1 MIGSGLFKAGLF
13 ALHEVLKLD
22 LPADLKLRHHFKKN
36 PQAGRRDR
44 QWIAELVFD
53 VLRQRRRYLHWI
65 SGLGG
70 QTERGLAL
78 ASVARRGY
86 FANEPLESFI
96 KPLALSE
103 RDIAWLENLLHSLAA
118 GEEFDAQIKPAVR
131 LSVPDWSY
139 DQLVN
144 DHGESTAVALAK
156 ASVQNAG
163 LDLRVNT
170 LKANAAQVIA
180 ALAAAN
186 IQATAV
192 PWFPEALR
200 VEGKPALDKVPE
212 FEQGWFEVQDA
223 GSQFLAAKVD
233 AKRGQTVV
241 DFCAGAGGKTLALA
255 AQMKNSGQIY
265 AMDISTARLARLRPR
280 LARSGSTNVQPFAID
295 TERDPKLSRLRGRA
309 DRVLVDAPCTGS
321 GTWRRNPDLK
331 WRIDEKAFR
340 QLQDQQG
347 SILAA
352 ASLLVR
358 PGGWLIYSTCSLYR
372 PENQA
377 VIERFLASDAGQGF
391 VPDPAEPTGRQL
403 LPHEVDADG
412 FYVCVMR
419 LNAKE
424 AKANSM

>member
-1 MIGSGLFKAGLF
+1 MIGSGLFKAGLL
-13 ALHEVLKLD
+13 ALQDVLKLD
-22 LPADLKLRHHFKKN
+22 LPADLKLRHHFKKQ
-36 PQAGRRDR
+36 PKLGRRDR
-44 QWIAELVFD
+44 HWIAELVFD
-53 VLRQRRRYLHWI
+53 VLRQRRRYMHWC
-65 SGLGG
+65 SSLGG

-78 ASVARRGY
+78 CSVARRGY
-86 FANEPLESFI
+86 FANEPLESFV
-96 KPLALSE
+96 KPLVLSE
-103 RDIAWLENLLHSLAA
+103 RDYAWLENLLTNLAA
-118 GEEFDAQIKPAVR
+118 GEEFEAQVKTAVR
-131 LSVPDWSY
+131 LSLPDWSFE
-139 DQLVN
+139 QLIR
-144 DHGESTAVALAK
+144 DHGEPTAQAIAL

-170 LKANAAQVIA
+170 LKANATQVVA

-186 IQATAV
+186 IEATAV

-223 GSQFLAAKVD
+223 GSQFLASKVD

-241 DFCAGAGGKTLALA
+241 DFCAGAGGKTLAIA

-265 AMDISTARLARLRPR
+265 AMDISNTRLARLRPR
-280 LARSGSTNVQPFAID
+280 LARSGVTNVQPFAID
-295 TERDPKLSRLRGRA
+295 TERDPKLARLRGRA

-321 GTWRRNPDLK
+321 GTWRRNPDMK

-347 SILAA
+347 SILEA

-377 VIERFLASDAGQGF
+377 IIERFLSSTAGQGF
-391 VPDPAEPTGRQL
+391 AADPTEPTGRQL
-403 LPHEVDADG
+403 LPHEVEADG
-412 FYVCVMR
+412 FYVCVLR
-419 LNAKE
+419 LNT
-424 AKANSM
+424 

>member
-1 MIGSGLFKAGLF
+1 MIGSGLFKAGLG
-13 ALHEVLKLD
+13 ALQDVLKLD
-22 LPADLKLRHHFKKN
+22 LPADLKLRHHFKKQ
-36 PQAGRRDR
+36 PQIGRRDR
-44 QWIAELVFD
+44 HWIAELVFD
-53 VLRQRRRYLHWI
+53 VLRQRRRYLHWC
-65 SGLGG
+65 SSLGG

-78 ASVARRGY
+78 CSVARRGY

-96 KPLALSE
+96 KPLNLSE
-103 RDIAWLENLLHSLAA
+103 RDYDWLENLLANLSA
-118 GEEFDAQIKPAVR
+118 GEEFEAQIKPAVL

-139 DQLVN
+139 AQLIE
-144 DHGESTAVALAK
+144 DHGEPTAQALAR

-170 LKANAAQVIA
+170 LKATAPQVIA

-186 IQATAV
+186 IEAITV

-200 VEGKPALDKVPE
+200 VDGKPALDKVPE

-223 GSQFLAAKVD
+223 GSQFLAAAVD

-241 DFCAGAGGKTLALA
+241 DFCAGAGGKTLAIA

-265 AMDISTARLARLRPR
+265 AMDISAARLARLRPR
-280 LARSGSTNVQPFAID
+280 LARSGVTNVQPFAID
-295 TERDPKLSRLRGRA
+295 TEKDPKLSRLRGRA

-331 WRIDEKAFR
+331 WRIDEKSFR
-340 QLQDQQG
+340 NLQDQQA

-352 ASLLVR
+352 ASQLVR

-372 PENQA
+372 AENHA
-377 VIERFLASDAGQGF
+377 VIERFLASDAGTGF
-391 VPDPAEPTGRQL
+391 AADALQPTGRQL

-412 FYVCVMR
+412 FYVCVMV
-419 LNAKE
+419 LNKP
-424 AKANSM
+424 